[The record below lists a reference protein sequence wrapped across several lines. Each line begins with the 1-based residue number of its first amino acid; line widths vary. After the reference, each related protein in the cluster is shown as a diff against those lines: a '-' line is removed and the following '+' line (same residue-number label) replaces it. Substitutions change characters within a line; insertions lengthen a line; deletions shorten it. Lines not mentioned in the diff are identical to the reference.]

1 MHRERALLNPQ
12 KSLVGFRLGQ
22 VNYAIDISKVVQI
35 VNPLPFDRLPRLP
48 EHVLGVAEFR
58 GDVVP
63 VVDLRSSFGF
73 AVSDTRPKWIVART
87 PRGTVALVVDAVT
100 EVFGTRG
107 AELKPPPELGPYTDR
122 RALLGVTNQN
132 GVRTFV
138 IDLEKL
144 GAVRAAVEA
153 SQ

>member
-12 KSLVGFRLGQ
+12 KSLVGFRLGD

-63 VVDLRSSFGF
+63 VVDLRGSFGF
-73 AVSDTRPKWIVART
+73 GATHARPKWIVART
-87 PRGTVALVVDAVT
+87 PRGVVALVVDSVT
-100 EVFGTRG
+100 EVFGTYG
-107 AELKPPPELGPYTDR
+107 AELKPPPELGAYADR
-122 RALLGVTNQN
+122 RALLGVTNHD

-138 IDLEKL
+138 VDLEKL
-144 GAVRAAVEA
+144 GVVRAAIEA
-153 SQ
+153 GQ